1 MGINISVALDV
12 KNIAIILIAA
22 VEFALGLA
30 ILLRSKRKEEIIYF
44 LSLVFILIVW
54 SATIIFSR
62 SLFLIGKID
71 DFLFWRKFS
80 YIAALFLPIAVIY
93 FFYSFPEK
101 KQKQGFIFSNLG
113 FALLILPAV
122 FLSWLIIN
130 NYLIEGVFIYKPEG
144 VVIFNETIYLILSA
158 YLIGYLSLGF
168 WRLIENYLHSS
179 GETKKQLGIV
189 LIGTLV
195 SAVVALTSNL
205 ILPWFQIFDYFWF
218 GPLAMIFMI
227 TAVAYGM
234 VKYQLLNARLFA
246 SEVFTGLIIFI
257 LAGEAFFAQNSSELL
272 LRSAV
277 LGLILIFSYFLL
289 KSIYQEGKI
298 RELLEATSAELA
310 EANVKLKKDDQIK
323 TEFLSLASHQLL
335 TPLSTTKGYLAM
347 LLEGSFGEVSDKA
360 KEALRRVFLSNER
373 LIRLVDDFLNISR
386 LEMGRVEYN
395 FSKFDLK
402 NLISELQKEYE
413 FKAKEKNLGLTVVL
427 EGKFPQIYT
436 DREKFYQILS
446 NLTSNAIHYTS
457 NGYVEIKIKFIE
469 DINKFVISV
478 KDTGIGLSPD
488 EKIILFRQF
497 VRVDGGRKINPQGFG
512 LGLYLARILI
522 KGLGGEIWAE
532 SEKEKG
538 SVFYIEI
545 PVFPSQKIK
554 TQEEFMNLIEKIG

>member
-1 MGINISVALDV
+1 MDINVRVILDI
-12 KNIAIILIAA
+12 KNIAIILVAA

-30 ILLRSKRKEEIIYF
+30 ILLRSKKKEEIVYF
-44 LSLVFILIVW
+44 SFLVFILIAW

-62 SLFLIGKID
+62 SFFLIGRID
-71 DFLFWRKFS
+71 DFLLWRKFS

-101 KQKQGFIFSNLG
+101 KQKSSFIFSNLG
-113 FALLILPAV
+113 FVFLILPAV
-122 FLSWLIIN
+122 FLSWLVIN

-144 VVIFNETIYLILSA
+144 AVIFNGAIYLVLSA
-158 YLIGYLSLGF
+158 YLIGYLSFGF
-168 WRLIENYLHSS
+168 WRLIENYFQSF
-179 GETKKQLGIV
+179 GETKKQLGII
-189 LIGTLV
+189 LAGTLV
-195 SAVVALTSNL
+195 PAVLALTSNL
-205 ILPWFQIFDYFWF
+205 ILPWFQIFDYFWL
-218 GPLAMIFMI
+218 GPLVMIFMI
-227 TAVAYGM
+227 MAITYGM
-234 VKYQLLNARLFA
+234 VKYQLLNARIFT

-257 LAGEAFFAQNSSELL
+257 LAGETFFALNSSELL
-272 LRSAV
+272 LRGAV
-277 LGLILIFSYFLL
+277 LGLVSVFSYFLI
-289 KSIYQEGKI
+289 KSIYQEIKI
-298 RELLEATSAELA
+298 RELLEATSAKLA

-347 LLEGSFGEVSDKA
+347 LLEGFFGEMPDKA
-360 KEALRRVFLSNER
+360 KEALRRVFSSNER

-386 LEMGRVEYN
+386 LQMGRVEYN

-436 DREKFYQILS
+436 DREKFYQVLS
-446 NLTSNAIHYTS
+446 NLISNAIHYTQK
-457 NGYVEIKIKFIE
+457 GYIEIKIKFIE

-488 EKIILFRQF
+488 EKMILFRQF
-497 VRVDGGRKINPQGFG
+497 VRASDGRKVNPQGFG

-532 SEKEKG
+532 SGKGKG

-545 PVFPSQKIK
+545 PVFPSQNIK
-554 TQEEFMNLIEKIG
+554 TEEEFANLIEKI